1 MSERSTKPYLIRA
14 IHEWC
19 MDSGYTPYL
28 AVKVNEHTR
37 VPMEYVKNGEIV
49 LNLSYDATHKLTI
62 GADLVQFSARF
73 SGVSRECTVPMGA
86 VTGIFA
92 RENGQ
97 GMFFE
102 AEPVTGL
109 ANGAATPPA
118 TTESSDANKPPEPP
132 KPPTPPTPAPTRP
145 KLQVVK

>member
-1 MSERSTKPYLIRA
+1 
-14 IHEWC
+14 
-19 MDSGYTPYL
+19 MDSGFTPYL

-37 VPMEYVKNGEIV
+37 VPIEYVKNGEIV

-73 SGVSRECTVPMGA
+73 AGVSRECSVPMGA

-97 GMFFE
+97 GLFFE
-102 AEPVTGL
+102 AELATIGAVASTQPAATGTPAPV
-109 ANGAATPPA
+109 AAPASTDPTDTPPA
-118 TTESSDANKPPEPP
+118 TPS
-132 KPPTPPTPAPTRP
+132 PTRP

>member
-1 MSERSTKPYLIRA
+1 MAERSTKPYLIRA

-28 AVKVNEHTR
+28 SVKVNEQTR
-37 VPMEYVKNGEIV
+37 VPAEYVKNGEIV

-62 GADLVQFSARF
+62 GMDLIQFSARF
-73 SGVSRECTVPMGA
+73 AGVSRECSIPMGA

-97 GMFFE
+97 GLFFN
-102 AEPVTGL
+102 ADAPPQTGT
-109 ANGAATPPA
+109 GATPEQPA
-118 TTESSDANKPPEPP
+118 QPE
-132 KPPTPPTPAPTRP
+132 TPPPSTPPRP
-145 KLQVVK
+145 RLQVVK

>member
-1 MSERSTKPYLIRA
+1 
-14 IHEWC
+14 
-19 MDSGYTPYL
+19 MDSGFTPYL

-37 VPMEYVKNGEIV
+37 VPIEYVKNGEIV

-73 SGVSRECTVPMGA
+73 AGVSRECSVPMGA

-97 GMFFE
+97 GLYFE
-102 AEPVTGL
+102 AEP
-109 ANGAATPPA
+109 AADGAVAQVQPA
-118 TTESSDANKPPEPP
+118 STELPEPTEP
-132 KPPTPPTPAPTRP
+132 PPTPAPTRP

>member
-1 MSERSTKPYLIRA
+1 
-14 IHEWC
+14 
-19 MDSGYTPYL
+19 MDSGFTPYL

-37 VPMEYVKNGEIV
+37 VPIEYVKNGEIV

-73 SGVSRECTVPMGA
+73 AGVSRECSVPMGA

-97 GMFFE
+97 GLFFE
-102 AEPVTGL
+102 AELATIGAVASTQPAATGTP
-109 ANGAATPPA
+109 ASVAAPASTDPTDTPPA
-118 TTESSDANKPPEPP
+118 TPS
-132 KPPTPPTPAPTRP
+132 PTRP
-145 KLQVVK
+145 KLQVVN

>member
-1 MSERSTKPYLIRA
+1 
-14 IHEWC
+14 
-19 MDSGYTPYL
+19 MDSGFTPYL

-37 VPMEYVKNGEIV
+37 VPIEYVKNGEIV

-73 SGVSRECTVPMGA
+73 AGVSRECSVPMGA

-97 GMFFE
+97 GLFFE
-102 AEPVTGL
+102 AEP
-109 ANGAATPPA
+109 AADGAVAQVQPA
-118 TTESSDANKPPEPP
+118 STELPEPTEP
-132 KPPTPPTPAPTRP
+132 PPTPAPTRP